1 MRKRVLRKAKMD
13 RAVYS
18 RKNHWV
24 TNRFKVTDPCQP
36 SLKMVDFSS
45 CISEVAACD
54 LDFLTTDQMIE
65 VDRLMTDVL
74 EIRLIQM
81 MENAGRNLARLCVQ
95 RFLHDPAT
103 KKVAVLAGTGG
114 NGGGALVAARRLHQW
129 GADVRILITKPEQEF
144 AGIPAH
150 QLGILRR
157 LGVAISHTDVP
168 DDSFVANAILDGV
181 IGYSLK
187 GNPRGRAAEL
197 IEWAGNAEVPVLSL
211 DVPSGVDSTEGVV
224 RTPSVI
230 ATATMTLAAPKV
242 GLSAAQA
249 QPNIGE
255 LYVADIGVPD
265 WVYQQIE
272 GLRDMGAVFGSND
285 IVKLI

>member
-1 MRKRVLRKAKMD
+1 M
-13 RAVYS
+13 S
-18 RKNHWV
+18 
-24 TNRFKVTDPCQP
+24 TNPTN
-36 SLKMVDFSS
+36 
-45 CISEVAACD
+45 ISTIAASD

-74 EIRLIQM
+74 EIQLIQM

-95 RFLHDPAT
+95 RFLLDPAS
-103 KKVAVLAGTGG
+103 KKVVVLAGTGG
-114 NGGGALVAARRLHQW
+114 NGGGAMVAARRLQQW
-129 GADVRILITKPEQEF
+129 GADVQVLITKPDEDF
-144 AGIPAH
+144 VGVPAH

-157 LGVAISHTDVP
+157 LGISISHSDFPADDFTP
-168 DDSFVANAILDGV
+168 DAILDGV

-187 GNPRGRAAEL
+187 GNPRGRAADL
-197 IEWAGNAEVPVLSL
+197 IEWAAAAKAPVLSL

-242 GLSAAQA
+242 GLSAPQA

-265 WVYQQIE
+265 WVYLQIE
-272 GLRDMGAVFGSND
+272 GLRSIGGVFRSSD
-285 IVKLI
+285 IVKLGS

>member
-1 MRKRVLRKAKMD
+1 MNT
-13 RAVYS
+13 S
-18 RKNHWV
+18 TNNIPTV
-24 TNRFKVTDPCQP
+24 TA
-36 SLKMVDFSS
+36 S
-45 CISEVAACD
+45 D

-74 EIRLIQM
+74 EIKLIQM

-95 RFLHDPAT
+95 RFLPDPAS
-103 KKVAVLAGTGG
+103 KKVVVLAGTGG
-114 NGGGALVAARRLHQW
+114 NGGGAMVAARRLNQW
-129 GADVRILITKPEQEF
+129 GADVQVLTTKPDEDF
-144 AGIPAH
+144 SGVPAH

-157 LGVAISHTDVP
+157 LGISISHSDFPAGDYAPDV
-168 DDSFVANAILDGV
+168 ILDGV

-197 IEWAGNAEVPVLSL
+197 IEWTAKAKAPVLSL

-224 RTPSVI
+224 RTPSI
-230 ATATMTLAAPKV
+230 TATATMTLAAPKV
-242 GLSAAQA
+242 GLSADQA
-249 QPNIGE
+249 RPNIGE

-272 GLRDMGAVFGSND
+272 GLKGTVGVFNNSVV
-285 IVKLI
+285 VKVV